1 MPMWK
6 SYDLY
11 EELEIEIN
19 SDINFVKSINLDLRN
34 IFQIKLHPGDGLFHN
49 FETKKRWQ
57 ENFKDLNIYD
67 NKTKFDKF
75 KNNSKLFIF
84 NYESTGF
91 LQLINI
97 NFPTLLILRNFDYQ
111 VDESCKKDYESL
123 ISAKILH
130 FNNESLNSH
139 LNKIWK
145 KPEDWWNSDITQKN
159 INKFKKKYANDEF
172 STPENLKKI
181 LSEI

>member
-1 MPMWK
+1 MI
-6 SYDLY
+6 L
-11 EELEIEIN
+11 
-19 SDINFVKSINLDLRN
+19 FFKSINLDLRN

-49 FETKKRWQ
+49 FETKKDGKK
-57 ENFKDLNIYD
+57 NFKDLNIYD

-145 KPEDWWNSDITQKN
+145 NQKTGGIHITQKN